1 MKRYN
6 VRSTTVSGDKCLRI
20 DYENELNEQQ
30 YDAVRNIHGPHL
42 VIAGAGSGK
51 TRALVYRVA
60 YLVEHGVDPRQILLL
75 TFTRK
80 AAQEMIHRATSMLD
94 NRCMDVAGG
103 TFHSFA
109 AMILR
114 KYAERLGYGSY
125 FSIIDRGD
133 GEDIIAM
140 VRSDLG
146 ITTKNRRFPKKK
158 TTLDIIS
165 KTVNTGRSS
174 RDIILA
180 DYPQFLE
187 AEWDI
192 REIARH
198 YGQYKV
204 SKSLMDY
211 DDLLVN
217 LRDLLRDHED
227 VRKQV
232 ASQYRYIMVDEYQ
245 DTNALQAE
253 IVCSLASEHN
263 NIMVVGDDSQS
274 IYSFRG
280 ADFKN
285 IMDFPTIFPGCTITT
300 MEQNYRSVQ
309 PILLLTNKIIENAKE
324 KYSKELFSHIAG
336 RQKPVYLRVRSEN
349 EQALF
354 ICQRVLELLDEGVPL
369 NDIAVLFRSGW
380 HSNELEIELNNHH
393 IPYVKYGGLKFVA
406 SAHVKDMTSL
416 LRVVSNPSDA
426 IGWHRILRLHDGIG
440 AKTAG
445 DITREIVDNKTGFK
459 GLVSPVYAG
468 KKYSGDLKKLYD
480 VIDQITS
487 SECTPVDEV
496 RIMLDYYLP
505 VLEKIH
511 DDYKKRVNDLESL
524 MRIAERYTTMEQF
537 LTDLSIEPP
546 EPPQNEIHELM
557 GGDGKLI
564 LSTVHSAKG
573 LEWHSVFIVN
583 LVDGY
588 FPSSYSLYREEDI
601 EEERRL
607 FYVAATRAKS
617 HLYLIAPEIDS
628 SVRANYYTS
637 RYTVPEPSRFITEL
651 DNLEELTE
659 KWLLEFERS
668 GFR

>member
-1 MKRYN
+1 MKRYT
-6 VRSTTVSGDKCLRI
+6 VRNSTISDHKQLRI

-30 YDAVRNIHGPHL
+30 YDAVRNINGPQL

-80 AAQEMIHRATSMLD
+80 AAQEMMHRASSMLD
-94 NRCMDVAGG
+94 ERCMNVAGG

-114 KYAERLGYGSY
+114 KYAERLGYESY
-125 FSIIDRGD
+125 FSIIDRSD
-133 GEDIIAM
+133 GEDIIGM

-165 KTVNTGRSS
+165 KTVNTGRSY
-174 RDIILA
+174 REIILT

-187 AEWDI
+187 AEGDI
-192 REIARH
+192 QEIARR
-198 YGQYKV
+198 YGRYKV
-204 SKSLMDY
+204 SKSIMDY

-217 LRDLLRDHED
+217 LRNLLREHED

-253 IVCSLASEHN
+253 IVRYLASEYY

-280 ADFKN
+280 ANFKN
-285 IMDFPTIFPGCTITT
+285 IMDFPAVFPGCTVTT
-300 MEQNYRSVQ
+300 MEQNYRSAQ
-309 PILLLTNKIIENAKE
+309 PILSLTNKIIENAKE
-324 KYSKELFSHIAG
+324 KYSKELFSHVRG
-336 RQKPVYLRVRSEN
+336 VQKPVYLRVGSES

-354 ICQRVLELLDEGVPL
+354 ICQRVLELLNDGIRL
-369 NDIAVLFRSGW
+369 NNIAVLFRSGW
-380 HSNELEIELNNHH
+380 HSNELEIELNNHG
-393 IPYVKYGGLKFVA
+393 IPYMKYGGLKFVE

-416 LRVVSNPSDA
+416 LRIVFNSSDA
-426 IGWHRILRLHDGIG
+426 IGWYRILRLHDGIG
-440 AKTAG
+440 AKTAA

-459 GLVSPVYAG
+459 GLVSPQYTG
-468 KKYSGDLKKLYD
+468 KKYSDDLRKLYD
-480 VIDQITS
+480 VIDEITS
-487 SECTPVDEV
+487 SDYTPADEA

-505 VLEKIH
+505 LLEKIH

-524 MRIAERYTTMEQF
+524 IRIAENYRTMEHF
-537 LTDLSIEPP
+537 LTDLTIEPP
-546 EPPQNEIHELM
+546 ESVQDGLSGSMEA
-557 GGDGKLI
+557 DGKLI

-573 LEWHSVFIVN
+573 LEWHSVFIIN

-588 FPSSYSLYREEDI
+588 FPSSYSLHQEEDI

-607 FYVAATRAKS
+607 FYVAATRAK
-617 HLYLIAPEIDS
+617 HNLYLVAPEIDYP
-628 SVRANYYTS
+628 VRGYNYMS
-637 RYTVPEPSRFITEL
+637 RYAASEPSRFITEL
-651 DNLEELTE
+651 ENLEELTE
-659 KWLLEFERS
+659 QWLLEFERTR
-668 GFR
+668 F